1 LVELW
6 QTNQKFF
13 VLINCQGLGY
23 EIQILESFFL
33 KLKTNQI
40 SNKKI
45 TLWLKH
51 IKKED
56 SDLLFGFTSK
66 EQKNFFIEIL
76 SIRGVGSQ
84 IGMGILNKFS
94 ISEVINAIKTQNKKL
109 ICSVPGIGQKMSD
122 RLILELKNK
131 FKSELQF
138 EEEKAKDEFEIK
150 DPEIN
155 KMMQD
160 LKLTL
165 QSLNYKNKE
174 INTIMPIIKESTLL
188 AKKEKNLSFENLLKI
203 AKNNLDKDSSN
214 IGRWRSIINK
224 LKINFM
230 SLDTAEKQKLIETHQ
245 VHSTDTGSVEVQVA
259 MLSKRISKLSDHL
272 QGNIHDFASRQGL
285 LKMIGKRKR
294 LLSYIKD
301 KNVQRYQ
308 ELVKK
313 IGIRGWSQLM
323 KKKQSKKKTQ
333 N

>member
-1 LVELW
+1 LISWINGELIELW

-94 ISEVINAIKTQNKKL
+94 IGEVINAIKTQNKKL

-131 FKSELQF
+131 FKSEIQF
-138 EEEKAKDEFEIK
+138 EEEKVKDEFEIK

-155 KMMQD
+155 KMIDD

-174 INTIMPIIKESTLL
+174 IKSLLPIVIKEANGLI
-188 AKKEKNLSFENLLKI
+188 KKEKNLSFENLLKL
-203 AKNNLDKDSSN
+203 AMNYLDKDNSN
-214 IGRWRSIINK
+214 
-224 LKINFM
+224 
-230 SLDTAEKQKLIETHQ
+230 
-245 VHSTDTGSVEVQVA
+245 
-259 MLSKRISKLSDHL
+259 
-272 QGNIHDFASRQGL
+272 
-285 LKMIGKRKR
+285 
-294 LLSYIKD
+294 
-301 KNVQRYQ
+301 
-308 ELVKK
+308 LV
-313 IGIRGWSQLM
+313 R
-323 KKKQSKKKTQ
+323 
-333 N
+333 

>member
-1 LVELW
+1 MVELW

-76 SIRGVGSQ
+76 NIRGVGSQ

-94 ISEVINAIKTQNKKL
+94 IGEVINAIKTQNKKL

-131 FKSELQF
+131 FKSEIQF
-138 EEEKAKDEFEIK
+138 EGEKAKDEFEIK
-150 DPEIN
+150 DPVIK
-155 KMMQD
+155 KMIED
-160 LKLTL
+160 LQLTL

-174 INTIMPIIKESTLL
+174 IMTILPIIINEVDLL
-188 AKKEKNLSFENLLKI
+188 AKKENNLSFENLLKL
-203 AKNNLDKDSSN
+203 AMNYLDKESSN
-214 IGRWRSIINK
+214 I
-224 LKINFM
+224 
-230 SLDTAEKQKLIETHQ
+230 
-245 VHSTDTGSVEVQVA
+245 
-259 MLSKRISKLSDHL
+259 
-272 QGNIHDFASRQGL
+272 AS
-285 LKMIGKRKR
+285 
-294 LLSYIKD
+294 
-301 KNVQRYQ
+301 
-308 ELVKK
+308 
-313 IGIRGWSQLM
+313 
-323 KKKQSKKKTQ
+323 
-333 N
+333 

>member
-1 LVELW
+1 MISWINGELVELW

-40 SNKKI
+40 SNKNI

-94 ISEVINAIKTQNKKL
+94 INEVINAIKTQNKKL

-131 FKSELQF
+131 FKSEIQF
-138 EEEKAKDEFEIK
+138 EDKKVKDEFKIK
-150 DPEIN
+150 DPETK
-155 KMMQD
+155 KMIED
-160 LKLTL
+160 LQLTL

-174 INTIMPIIKESTLL
+174 IKTILPIIINEVDLL
-188 AKKEKNLSFENLLKI
+188 AKKENNLSFENLLKL
-203 AKNNLDKDSSN
+203 AMNYLDKESSN
-214 IGRWRSIINK
+214 I
-224 LKINFM
+224 
-230 SLDTAEKQKLIETHQ
+230 
-245 VHSTDTGSVEVQVA
+245 
-259 MLSKRISKLSDHL
+259 
-272 QGNIHDFASRQGL
+272 AS
-285 LKMIGKRKR
+285 
-294 LLSYIKD
+294 
-301 KNVQRYQ
+301 
-308 ELVKK
+308 
-313 IGIRGWSQLM
+313 
-323 KKKQSKKKTQ
+323 
-333 N
+333 

>member
-1 LVELW
+1 MISWINGELVESW

-45 TLWLKH
+45 TLWVKH

-66 EQKNFFIEIL
+66 KQRNFFIEIL

-131 FKSELQF
+131 FKSEIQF

-155 KMMQD
+155 KLIED
-160 LKLTL
+160 LQLTL

-174 INTIMPIIKESTLL
+174 IKTILPIIINEVDFL
-188 AKKEKNLSFENLLKI
+188 AKKENKLSFENLLKL
-203 AKNNLDKDSSN
+203 AMNYLDKESSN
-214 IGRWRSIINK
+214 I
-224 LKINFM
+224 
-230 SLDTAEKQKLIETHQ
+230 
-245 VHSTDTGSVEVQVA
+245 
-259 MLSKRISKLSDHL
+259 
-272 QGNIHDFASRQGL
+272 AS
-285 LKMIGKRKR
+285 
-294 LLSYIKD
+294 
-301 KNVQRYQ
+301 
-308 ELVKK
+308 
-313 IGIRGWSQLM
+313 
-323 KKKQSKKKTQ
+323 
-333 N
+333 

>member
-1 LVELW
+1 MISWINGDLVELW

-66 EQKNFFIEIL
+66 DQKNFFIKIL

-131 FKSELQF
+131 FKNEIQF

-150 DPEIN
+150 DPAIN
-155 KMMQD
+155 KMIED
-160 LKLTL
+160 LQLTL

-174 INTIMPIIKESTLL
+174 IKTILPIIINEVDLL
-188 AKKEKNLSFENLLKI
+188 AKKENNLSFENLLKL
-203 AKNNLDKDSSN
+203 AMNYLDKETSN
-214 IGRWRSIINK
+214 I
-224 LKINFM
+224 
-230 SLDTAEKQKLIETHQ
+230 
-245 VHSTDTGSVEVQVA
+245 
-259 MLSKRISKLSDHL
+259 
-272 QGNIHDFASRQGL
+272 AS
-285 LKMIGKRKR
+285 
-294 LLSYIKD
+294 
-301 KNVQRYQ
+301 
-308 ELVKK
+308 
-313 IGIRGWSQLM
+313 
-323 KKKQSKKKTQ
+323 
-333 N
+333 